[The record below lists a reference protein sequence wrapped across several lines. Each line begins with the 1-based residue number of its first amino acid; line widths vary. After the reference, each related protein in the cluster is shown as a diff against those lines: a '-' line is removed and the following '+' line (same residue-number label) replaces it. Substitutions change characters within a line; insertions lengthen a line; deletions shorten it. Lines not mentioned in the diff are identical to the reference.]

1 MSTYDIST
9 ESGQLLEDG
18 YIRLCEVDYDP
29 NCEMVNVLN
38 DYDHLPE
45 LEKSLESLE
54 RAKDKI
60 NEEYYKLK
68 VEVNEGIKE
77 LNDKIATAEIMA
89 LNDKYTPEITINFDV

>member
-18 YIRLCEVDYDP
+18 YTRLCAVDYDP
-29 NCEMVNVLN
+29 NCEMVNVIN

-60 NEEYYKLK
+60 NEEYYSLK
-68 VEVNEGIKE
+68 IEVEQGIKE
-77 LNDKIATAEIMA
+77 LYDKISKAEIKA
-89 LNDKYTPEITINFDV
+89 LDDKYMPEITVNIEV